1 MVAMQTMVFIRARY
15 NMRVNVFR
23 QPSMEPFVTHM
34 RLLYEDN
41 MKKDTE
47 SYWRNKISKEILWA
61 CEHDID
67 PCYECKELSLFI
79 KNGMRN
85 SS

>member
-1 MVAMQTMVFIRARY
+1 MK
-15 NMRVNVFR
+15 VNIFR

-47 SYWRNKISKEILWA
+47 SYWRERISKEILWA
-61 CEHDID
+61 CEHSID
-67 PCYECKELSLFI
+67 PCLECKELSYFI
-79 KNGMRN
+79 RNGLRN
-85 SS
+85 AS